1 MFILFQ
7 LQFSEVSEVDGGPF
21 QWVESDHTTFWKNRK
36 GKINQVSL
44 AAKYCAQHTRA
55 IRLNNWIF
63 LFNRKR
69 AIKIPKKNVSIAAM
83 LSLPCKNI

>member
-21 QWVESDHTTFWKNRK
+21 QFVESDHTTFWKDKK

-44 AAKYCAQHTRA
+44 LHEMSCNFQPR
-55 IRLNNWIF
+55 F
-63 LFNRKR
+63 C
-69 AIKIPKKNVSIAAM
+69 
-83 LSLPCKNI
+83 SLMNSAGSESHPRSLKV